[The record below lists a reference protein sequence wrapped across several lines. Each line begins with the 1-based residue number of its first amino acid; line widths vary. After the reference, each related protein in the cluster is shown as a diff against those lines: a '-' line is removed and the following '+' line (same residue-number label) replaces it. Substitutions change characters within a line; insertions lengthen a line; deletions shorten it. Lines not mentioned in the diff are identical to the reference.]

1 MAKNKATER
10 KSRGRPA
17 QEEVEHADR
26 RMGRDVAKVAPARL
40 EYSREIFKCTREMPH
55 ILSYNRVLSRMAVSK
70 KVFLLSIQ
78 AKLRISEIAVEDS
91 PTSQNTDIA
100 FNATGRTL
108 SALTE

>member
-1 MAKNKATER
+1 MTER

-26 RMGRDVAKVAPARL
+26 RMGRDVAKVAPARF
-40 EYSREIFKCTREMPH
+40 EYSCEISECTFEMPQLVLH
-55 ILSYNRVLSRMAVSK
+55 HYNRVLSKMTVSR

-78 AKLRISEIAVEDS
+78 SKLRISKIPVKDS
-91 PTSQNTDIA
+91 PTSQNTDLA
-100 FNATGRTL
+100 FNAIGGTL